1 MFVNSIT
8 LEPFEISSWNF
19 YGSKIRYDEKHR
31 RIRKWL
37 HSDTLTVADLEC
49 GMRPVAPLLDNTGS
63 ATVAKLCNTISDKFL
78 SIDKFAIFQCSKTD
92 TRHRLRLRLRTLHTK
107 ISCWSAY
114 LNDNTRRCYMQLL
127 QLQAS
132 ICKLIAE
139 GEAWVYLCH
148 QSETVADGLTFWC
161 AARHPLSEL
170 AHTIRLQS
178 GRSTASKLQ
187 RTLHLATPVPSLTDC
202 GASTRAV
209 ESASAP
215 PLLWHTPYTLSP
227 PPSLCTLYIYFQLL
241 ITRADQR

>member
-139 GEAWVYLCH
+139 GEAWV
-148 QSETVADGLTFWC
+148 SV
-161 AARHPLSEL
+161 PS
-170 AHTIRLQS
+170 IRNCS
-178 GRSTASKLQ
+178 GRADILMCCKAPTEWTCTYDTLAIGQVDGQQ